1 MAPESKSPVAS
12 MAASQTVGSLSQS
25 ASNKSSS
32 EVFAEQVD
40 RILQELVVTGYDA
53 TDSGFLIELDQ
64 LIKIG
69 SEIGFTKVS
78 DLLQKLGDSCESYM
92 RYNSNEYAQHVTQ
105 AVAHLHFALSF
116 LNFGKTAQEG
126 GNESAAQDVAAG
138 SPQALSPQHT
148 SNFEADDDYL

>member
-53 TDSGFLIELDQ
+53 TDSGCLIE
-64 LIKIG
+64 
-69 SEIGFTKVS
+69 
-78 DLLQKLGDSCESYM
+78 
-92 RYNSNEYAQHVTQ
+92 
-105 AVAHLHFALSF
+105 
-116 LNFGKTAQEG
+116 
-126 GNESAAQDVAAG
+126 
-138 SPQALSPQHT
+138 
-148 SNFEADDDYL
+148 